1 MNHRFFDFF
10 RSLDITLANALFAL
24 GAAVASYALMHG
36 ALILFRRR
44 LGAMS
49 EESQHRT
56 IAQVLSKTLA
66 HTGTFAILVTA
77 ILIGLSV
84 LDLPEPWNTR
94 LGHLWFFTL
103 GIQIAMFLH
112 RAVKIGARRYFLA
125 HSRGAVDDQ
134 VTVAHT
140 VVIWLL
146 QTTVWVVFVLAM
158 LSNLGINVTTFV
170 ASLGIG
176 GVAIALAVQNILGDL
191 FASMSIA
198 VDKPFEVGDFISA
211 KEYSGTVEHVGLKT
225 TRLRALGGEQ
235 IVVSNAELLRS
246 TVFNYRRMTTR
257 RIVFALRANPATPP
271 RLAAKVPG
279 MLGEIIK
286 RQDKVRFD
294 RAHLKTVDQNW
305 IEYEIV
311 YTMLDA
317 NFDLYM
323 DTQQAINLD
332 AMQMFADL
340 GISMAPRPQH
350 VLLQEAQEVRG
361 VRGDKT
367 AEAAANETTPDDMQ
381 DDMQD
386 DRPDDSPDRASGAT
400 AEGSVQAARPRYLKH

>member
-1 MNHRFFDFF
+1 MDFHFIDFF
-10 RSLDITLANALFAL
+10 RSLDITLPNALFAL
-24 GAAVASYALMHG
+24 GAAVLSYLLMHG
-36 ALILFRRR
+36 ALIMFRKR
-44 LGAMS
+44 LGTLS
-49 EESQHRT
+49 TDREHGT

-66 HTGTFAILVTA
+66 HTGALAIVATA

-112 RAVKIGARRYFLA
+112 RAVKIASRRYFLA
-125 HSRGAVDDQ
+125 HNPGAVDQQ

-211 KEYSGTVEHVGLKT
+211 KDYSGTVEHVGLKT

-235 IVVSNAELLRS
+235 IVVANAELLRS
-246 TVFNYRRMTTR
+246 TVYNFRRMTTR
-257 RIVFALRANPATPP
+257 RIVFALRASPATPP
-271 RLAAKVPG
+271 RLAGKVPG
-279 MLGEIIK
+279 MLAEIVK
-286 RQDKVRFD
+286 CRDKVRFD

-317 NFDLYM
+317 SFDLYM

-350 VLLQEAQEVRG
+350 VLLQEAPDARADVRG
-361 VRGDKT
+361 
-367 AEAAANETTPDDMQ
+367 EEQAAANELVDGAGDPAADRE
-381 DDMQD
+381 
-386 DRPDDSPDRASGAT
+386 RPDTPSLI
-400 AEGSVQAARPRYLKH
+400 LKH

>member
-44 LGAMS
+44 LGALS

-56 IAQVLSKTLA
+56 IAQVLGKTLA

-77 ILIGLSV
+77 VLIGLSV
-84 LDLPEPWNTR
+84 LDLPEPWDTR

-125 HSRGAVDDQ
+125 HNRGAVDDQ

-235 IVVSNAELLRS
+235 IVVSNTELLRS

-323 DTQQAINLD
+323 DTQQAINLE

-350 VLLQEAQEVRG
+350 VLLQEAHDVRG
-361 VRGDKT
+361 VRGED
-367 AEAAANETTPDDMQ
+367 AANETTPDDMQ
-381 DDMQD
+381 DDVRN
-386 DRPDDSPDRASGAT
+386 DRPDDSPDGASGAT
-400 AEGSVQAARPRYLKH
+400 AEGSAQAARPRYLKH

>member
-1 MNHRFFDFF
+1 MNNIYNFFA
-10 RSLDITLANALFAL
+10 SLNITLANGLFAL
-24 GAAVASYALMHG
+24 GATVASYILMHG

-44 LGAMS
+44 LGQLS
-49 EESQHRT
+49 EERQHRT

-66 HTGTFAILVTA
+66 RTGAVAIFATA
-77 ILIGLSV
+77 ALIGLSV
-84 LDLPEPWNTR
+84 LDLPEPWETR

-103 GIQIAMFLH
+103 GMQAAMFLH
-112 RAVKIGARRYFLA
+112 RAVKIGARRYFVT
-125 HSRGAVDDQ
+125 HGRGAANDQ

-146 QTTVWVVFVLAM
+146 QTTVWVVFVLAL
-158 LSNLGINVTTFV
+158 LSNLGINVTTFI

-198 VDKPFEVGDFISA
+198 VDKPFEVGDSITVD
-211 KEYSGTVEHVGLKT
+211 KVSGTVEHVGLKS
-225 TRLRALGGEQ
+225 TRLRAVGGEQ
-235 IVVSNAELLRS
+235 IIMSNAELLRN
-246 TVFNYRRMTTR
+246 TVFNFKRMSTR
-257 RIVFALRANPATPP
+257 RIQFTLRACPATPP
-271 RLAAKVPG
+271 QLAARVPE
-279 MLGEIIK
+279 MLREIVGK
-286 RQDKVRFD
+286 HDKARFG

-317 NFDLYM
+317 DYELYM

-340 GISMAPRPQH
+340 EISTAPRPQRL
-350 VLLQEAQEVRG
+350 LLQEAPATPAEVRG
-361 VRGDKT
+361 PAT
-367 AEAAANETTPDDMQ
+367 AAANEYAPDAAPAIVTPRQ
-381 DDMQD
+381 
-386 DRPDDSPDRASGAT
+386 
-400 AEGSVQAARPRYLKH
+400 VKH